1 MLTLLLT
8 SLLAFVLPVGPPLE
22 LPAPTAIIEL
32 PAELHEVSGLTDIDD
47 HTVACLQDEAATLY
61 IVDIATGQVRERHP
75 FGPAGDMEGLTR
87 VGNGFYALRSDGL
100 IHQLRRKDNHYI
112 TVDSFP
118 LRLPRNN
125 MEGLGFDEQNGLV
138 LIAPKDIEKGN
149 GDIRDRRSVFAFD
162 TATHTLLPQP
172 VLTYSVPTILRQAEA
187 SGIAL
192 PTRTTAKGK
201 EVPLIKFRM
210 SAIAVDPV
218 SDHYFLLSAVDRSL
232 LVLDRKG
239 AFVALYLL
247 DEKILPQPEGITF
260 LKNGDMLI
268 SSEGKDGPPRLVRY
282 PAQR

>member
-1 MLTLLLT
+1 
-8 SLLAFVLPVGPPLE
+8 LAFVLPGGAPRE
-22 LPAPTAIIEL
+22 LPTPTAIIEL
-32 PAELHEVSGLTDIDD
+32 PEELHEVSGLTDIDD

-61 IVDIATGQVRERHP
+61 IVDIGTGQVRERHP

-87 VGNGFYALRSDGL
+87 VNNDFYALRSDGL
-100 IHQLRRKDNHYI
+100 IYQLRRKDDHYGV
-112 TVDSFP
+112 VDTFT

-125 MEGLGFDEQNGLV
+125 MEGLGFDERNGLV
-138 LIAPKDIEKGN
+138 LVAPKDIEKGN
-149 GDIRDRRSVFAFD
+149 GDIRDRRSVHAFD

-187 SGIAL
+187 SGVAL
-192 PTRTTAKGK
+192 PTRTTPKGK

-218 SDHYFLLSAVDRSL
+218 TDHYFLLSAVDRSL

-260 LKNGDMLI
+260 LTNGDMLI
-268 SSEGKDGPPRLVRY
+268 SSEGKDGPARLVRY